1 MKKLTKAEDLKFV
14 DAAAEFDKEDFEQ
27 MILNVKKGT
36 VTVKSAPT
44 KGGDAVV
51 FETIEAEAGNLE
63 VNIVGCDQFITVTG
77 ADAIVLADKRDI
89 HEVNSKNFKGHNGK
103 LLDIETKRI

>member
-1 MKKLTKAEDLKFV
+1 MKKLIKADEVKFV
-14 DAAAEFDKEDFEQ
+14 DAAAEFDKEDYAQ

-63 VNIVGCDQFITVTG
+63 VNIAGCDQFITVTG
-77 ADAIVLADKRDI
+77 ADVVMLADKRD
-89 HEVNSKNFKGHNGK
+89 VKKVTSKNFKGHDGK
-103 LLDIETKRI
+103 LLNIKTNRI